1 MTLAADPVRDAEYRS
16 AALQVAE
23 ILRDRMMNIAL
34 SQNAMD
40 SIANHGMVT
49 SRISIGFPEK
59 LGIPSTE
66 FLMNLQGASSR
77 DRSTA
82 YFDARNMIVG
92 LRLLPTDAQEAA
104 KTRSGRRIL
113 QKFLISTFNKDRDI
127 IVHEIIH
134 MLDYLRG
141 NITLSTTEAR
151 YARVPKEQFRVL
163 YVNSPEE
170 FNALFQQG
178 IVQITDLLNR
188 FPKSSQRNILS
199 SFDKFMEFTKK
210 TSTLVAMRRALLPKF
225 ERKLDVRL
233 WHTWNYLR
241 ENMP

>member
-59 LGIPSTE
+59 LGIPPTE

-233 WHTWNYLR
+233 WQTWNYLR

>member
-233 WHTWNYLR
+233 WQTWNYLR